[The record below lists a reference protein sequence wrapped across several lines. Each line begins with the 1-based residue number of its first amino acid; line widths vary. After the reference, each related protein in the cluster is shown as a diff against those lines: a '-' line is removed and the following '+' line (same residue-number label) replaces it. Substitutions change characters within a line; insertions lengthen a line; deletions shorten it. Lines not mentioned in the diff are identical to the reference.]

1 MISGYESSPLFGRAV
16 RAYEDAVAEQSVA
29 GWREFATEMAN
40 LLTLAWCEGAAETM
54 TAAGMPARLPGRP
67 SLKDCRRII
76 EMTDQ
81 EWESLIR
88 SSLDAA
94 VEVASWEAGAT
105 ADLSEKAADGRKV
118 VVCRTNA
125 ARSMHQGQQ
134 YAAMIEAVMARVPLY
149 RYAAMMDSRTRPTH
163 RSMHGYFATPMTIES
178 RRLATPCGFNC
189 RCRWKPVPMSEAKRL
204 GFIGRGG
211 AVLAGAISR
220 RNGRRETLISSNLF
234 PDPGF
239 K

>member
-1 MISGYESSPLFGRAV
+1 MTSGFESSPLFSRAIS
-16 RAYEDAVAEQSVA
+16 AYEDAIDEQSVS
-29 GWREFATEMAN
+29 GWNEFATEMAN
-40 LLTLAWCEGAAETM
+40 LLTLAWCEGAAEAM
-54 TAAGMPARLPGRP
+54 TAAGMPTRLPSRP

-81 EWESLIR
+81 EWSSLVR

-105 ADLSEKAADGRKV
+105 ADLSDKAADSRKI

-125 ARSMHQGQQ
+125 ARSAHQGQQ
-134 YAAMIEAVMARVPLY
+134 YAAMIEAVISRVPLY
-149 RYAAMMDSRTRPTH
+149 RYTAMMDSRTRPTH
-163 RSMHGYFATPMTIES
+163 RSMNGYFATPMTIETRS
-178 RRLATPCGFNC
+178 LATPCGFNC
-189 RCRWKPVPMSEAKRL
+189 RCKWRPVPMAEAKRL
-204 GFIGRGG
+204 GLIGRGG
-211 AVLAGAISR
+211 SVLAGALSR
-220 RNGRRETLISSNLF
+220 KNGRRETLISSNLF